1 MGKIAYVK
9 IVWGNGNVW
18 EYLAD
23 SLSRGKTDINYLKG
37 CKEGISNSIVRVATT
52 EQIKELISHHLLH
65 PRIIKAKPIVNC
77 KCCGK
82 DIKLTK
88 EFGAFCSWEC
98 VRAYNYQHRGV

>member
-37 CKEGISNSIVRVATT
+37 CKEGISNSIVRVATA
-52 EQIKELISHHLLH
+52 EQIK
-65 PRIIKAKPIVNC
+65 
-77 KCCGK
+77 
-82 DIKLTK
+82 
-88 EFGAFCSWEC
+88 
-98 VRAYNYQHRGV
+98 